1 MVFNNNVRFTLNEI
15 LPLVEELPTEEKTE
29 IVQRL
34 LSKQLSLDVN
44 YLHNSVVGLISTM
57 SRAELSDILNAIANR
72 IAADGDIF
80 RK

>member
-1 MVFNNNVRFTLNEI
+1 MVLNNNLRFTLDEI
-15 LPLVEELPTEEKTE
+15 LPIVEELPTEEKTE

-34 LSKQLSLDVN
+34 LSKQSALNVN
-44 YLHNSVVGLISTM
+44 YLHSSVVGLVSTM
-57 SRAELSDILNAIANR
+57 SRDEISDLLRAIANR